1 MKGTKKTRIRH
12 PNPKGPFKSPLGNR
26 LQANQTVEMTFDPKL
41 KEQLN
46 MKKSRIKLAPIALAL
61 GTVLT
66 LGACASETP
75 VDTSG
80 ESITIYS
87 GRNEV
92 LISELLDTFTQET
105 GIAVEV
111 RYGDS
116 SELAAQILE
125 EGDNIRADVY
135 FGQDAGALGALEKE
149 GVTKTLPADITDLV
163 ASEFKSTTSQW
174 VGVSGRSRVFV
185 YDPEKVT
192 TIPTSYKDLMDP
204 SWKGRVGIAP
214 TNASFQA
221 FITAIRVLESDE
233 AANEFL
239 AAMKQNAVP
248 FEKNSIIMQAV
259 EDGVIDLG
267 LTNHYYWFELAAEL
281 GQENMVSE
289 IGWFGDGDAGNLI
302 NVAGVA
308 VLSDNPNARAFAKW
322 LLGDTAQ
329 RYFVERTREYS
340 MTGIPEVAGLKPLS
354 AIRAPKFDLSD
365 LDSLAETLELI
376 RKAGLL

>member
-1 MKGTKKTRIRH
+1 
-12 PNPKGPFKSPLGNR
+12 
-26 LQANQTVEMTFDPKL
+26 
-41 KEQLN
+41 

-61 GTVLT
+61 GAVLT

-105 GIAVEV
+105 GIEVEV

-116 SELAAQILE
+116 AELAAQILE

-135 FGQDAGALGALEKE
+135 FGQDAGALGALALA
-149 GVTKTLPADITDLV
+149 GVTKTLSPDIMELVPA
-163 ASEFKSTTSQW
+163 EFRSTTSQW
-174 VGVSGRSRVFV
+174 VGVSGRSRMILV
-185 YDPEKVT
+185 DPTKVT
-192 TIPTSYKDLMDP
+192 EIPTSYIDLMDP
-204 SWKGRVGIAP
+204 SWKGRIGISP
-214 TNASFQA
+214 NNSSFQA
-221 FITAIRVLESDE
+221 FITAIRVIEGE
-233 AANEFL
+233 QAAIDFL
-239 AAMKQNAVP
+239 AAMKENGVL
-248 FEKNSIIMQAV
+248 FEKNSIILQAV
-259 EDGVIDLG
+259 EDGVVDAG
-267 LTNHYYWFELAAEL
+267 LINHYYWFELAAQN
-281 GQENMVSE
+281 GVENMRSE
-289 IGWFGDGDAGNLI
+289 IAWFENGDIGNLI

-308 VLSDNPNARAFAKW
+308 VVSDNPSAQVFAKW

-340 MTGIPEVAGLKPLS
+340 MTGIPEVQGLKPLS
-354 AIRAPKFDLSD
+354 DIKAPDIDLSD
-365 LDSLAETLELI
+365 LESLAETLELI